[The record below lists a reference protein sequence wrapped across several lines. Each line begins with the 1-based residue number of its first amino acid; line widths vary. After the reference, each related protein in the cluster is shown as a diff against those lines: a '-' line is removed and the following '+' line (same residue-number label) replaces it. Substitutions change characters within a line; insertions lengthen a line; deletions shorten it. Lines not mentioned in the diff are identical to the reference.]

1 MHLCPDGHTGAR
13 RQRASLRVAAAL
25 VFAVLIAAQN
35 STGVAAQDVAAW
47 RVECAGDG
55 KTLDCRAVQQLF
67 QRETRQLVLA
77 ILVRKAPDPKAA
89 AITIQLP
96 LGLSLTDP
104 VVMKVDNGQPERQPI
119 QTCTNVGCFV
129 TFTANDKLVAAMRTG
144 TELKVTLQ
152 DANKKAIDLSVPLLG
167 FALAFDKAR
176 S

>member
-1 MHLCPDGHTGAR
+1 LHIA
-13 RQRASLRVAAAL
+13 ASLAFAA
-25 VFAVLIAAQN
+25 LIAAQN
-35 STGVAAQDVAAW
+35 SIPVAAQDVAAW
-47 RVECAGDG
+47 RVECTSDG

-67 QRETRQLVLA
+67 QRDSRQLVLA

-89 AITIQLP
+89 AVMIQLL

-104 VVMKVDNGQPERQPI
+104 VVKVDNCQPERQPI

-129 TFTANDKLVAAMRTG
+129 TFTQTTSSPRCAG
-144 TELKVTLQ
+144 TELKITVQ
-152 DANKKAIDLSVPLLG
+152 DSNKKAIDLSVPLLG

>member
-1 MHLCPDGHTGAR
+1 MHLHPDGPILTR
-13 RQRASLRVAAAL
+13 RSASRFAASIVFAAL
-25 VFAVLIAAQN
+25 ITAQ
-35 STGVAAQDVAAW
+35 SSAGVAAQDVAAW
-47 RVECAGDG
+47 RVECASDG

-77 ILVRKAPDPKAA
+77 MLVRKAPDPKAA
-89 AITIQLP
+89 AVTIQLP

-104 VVMKVDNGQPERQPI
+104 VLMKVDNGQPERQPI

-129 TFTANDKLVAAMRTG
+129 TFTANDKLVAAMRAG
-144 TELKVTLQ
+144 TELKITVQ